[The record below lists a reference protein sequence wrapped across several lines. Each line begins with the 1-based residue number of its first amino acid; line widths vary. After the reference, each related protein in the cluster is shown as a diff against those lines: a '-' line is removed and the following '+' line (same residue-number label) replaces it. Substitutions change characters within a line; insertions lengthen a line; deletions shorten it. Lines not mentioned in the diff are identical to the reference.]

1 MYVALPRE
9 ILYEIYDIVI
19 QDGSEALAVFE
30 NSILALIHTYGK
42 EQEVAFD
49 RGLPSADLSGWYVT
63 PE

>member
-1 MYVALPRE
+1 M
-9 ILYEIYDIVI
+9 EIYDIVI